1 MQIKI
6 KSHGRCSLDCLFT
19 LLMALSMNSDMN
31 ELNDDM
37 PVPEALKK
45 FTLKVLFGPMFGC
58 ELHLPAD
65 DYFLI
70 INPGL
75 APQDNATGTMLPG
88 EHAAAYTQN
97 TLYLPCDMPSPNII
111 LRLSALFRDEES
123 EEGYRLEVQ
132 GVDRSYPAL
141 LKENEVF
148 VHEHIRFAIKPSEDD
163 WPEDIKNFNLPPAL
177 DAEFSEQ
184 EKLEEFNAK
193 KNHALVFGSII
204 LLLLVIT
211 AGVIWYKKLESDR
224 QVLTLNE
231 ALAGAP
237 MPVDIVRG
245 RDNNLIYVL
254 IQNFQAM
261 EWTREALFKLQGKDS
276 VIPVWLTQQRN
287 EVITQLAD
295 AGYPVL
301 QIDYSKPQHPAIAL
315 YRGLT
320 LQEEKNFKAIVL
332 QKIPF
337 ALDIKVLVKTKAQL
351 LQEARQGLDRLHI
364 YYRQINSTSG
374 YALVV
379 RDALSDS
386 ALRSLQN
393 FIKQFNHQWGNR
405 VINFSIN
412 LDENWLQ
419 DKSYVDSSNGYLFLN
434 PRHWYFPLKQGDL
447 NG

>member
-1 MQIKI
+1 
-6 KSHGRCSLDCLFT
+6 
-19 LLMALSMNSDMN
+19 MNSDIN
-31 ELNDDM
+31 ELTDDM
-37 PVPEALKK
+37 PEPEAQKK

-75 APQDNATGTMLPG
+75 ALQDGSAATISPG

-111 LRLSALFRDEES
+111 LRLSALFQDEES
-123 EEGYRLEVQ
+123 DEGYLLEVQ
-132 GVDRSYPAL
+132 GLDKSYPAL

-148 VHEHIRFAIKPSEDD
+148 VHEHIRFAIKRSEDE
-163 WPEDIKNFNLPPAL
+163 WPETIKNYNLTPTV

-184 EKLEEFNAK
+184 EKLEEFNTK
-193 KNHALVFGSII
+193 KNHTLIIGSII
-204 LLLLVIT
+204 LLLLLLT

-224 QVLTLNE
+224 QVLTLSE
-231 ALAGAP
+231 SLAGAP
-237 MPVDIVRG
+237 KPVEIVRG

-254 IQNFQAM
+254 THNFQAM
-261 EWTREALFKLQGKDS
+261 EWTREALFKLQQKDS
-276 VIPVWLTQQRN
+276 VVPVWLSQQRN
-287 EVITQLAD
+287 EVISQLANS
-295 AGYPVL
+295 GYPVL
-301 QIDYSKPQHPAIAL
+301 QIDYSIPQHPTIAL

-320 LQEEKNFKAIVL
+320 PQEEQHFISVVL

-337 ALDIKVLVKTKAQL
+337 ALDIKTQVKTKAQL

-364 YYRQINSTSG
+364 YYRQINSSNG

-386 ALRSLQN
+386 ALRALQH
-393 FIKQFNHQWGNR
+393 FINQFNHQWGNR

-419 DKSYVDSSNGYLFLN
+419 DKSYLDSSNGYLFLN
-434 PRHWYFPLKQGDL
+434 PRHWYFPLKQGDK
-447 NG
+447 NA

>member
-1 MQIKI
+1 
-6 KSHGRCSLDCLFT
+6 
-19 LLMALSMNSDMN
+19 MNSDMN
-31 ELNDDM
+31 ELNDDT

-70 INPGL
+70 INPGPAL
-75 APQDNATGTMLPG
+75 QDNARGTISPG
-88 EHAAAYTQN
+88 EHAAAYAQN
-97 TLYLPCDMPSPNII
+97 MLYLPCDIPSPNII
-111 LRLSALFRDEES
+111 LRLSALFRDEYS
-123 EEGYRLEVQ
+123 EEGYRLEIQ
-132 GVDRSYPAL
+132 GVERSYPAL

-148 VHEHIRFAIKPSEDD
+148 VHAHIRFAIKRSEDD
-163 WPEDIKNFNLPPAL
+163 WPEEIKNFYIPPAL
-177 DAEFSEQ
+177 DSEFSEQ

-211 AGVIWYKKLESDR
+211 AGVIWFKELESDR

-237 MPVDIVRG
+237 MPVDIVHG

-254 IQNFQAM
+254 TQNFQAM
-261 EWTREALFKLQGKDS
+261 EWTREALFKLQSKDS
-276 VIPVWLTQQRN
+276 VVPVWLTQQRN
-287 EVITQLAD
+287 EVISQLAN

-301 QIDYSKPQHPAIAL
+301 QIHYSKPQHPTIAL
-315 YRGLT
+315 YRELT
-320 LQEEKNFKAIVL
+320 LQEEKNFNAIVL

-337 ALDIKVLVKTKAQL
+337 ALDTKVLVKTKAQL
-351 LQEARQGLDRLHI
+351 LQEARQGLDHLHI
-364 YYRQINSTSG
+364 HYRQISSTSG

-386 ALRSLQN
+386 ALRSLQH
-393 FIKQFNHQWGNR
+393 FITQFNHQWGNR

-419 DKSYVDSSNGYLFLN
+419 NKSYVDSSNGYLFLN

>member
-1 MQIKI
+1 
-6 KSHGRCSLDCLFT
+6 
-19 LLMALSMNSDMN
+19 MALSMKSDMN
-31 ELNDDM
+31 ELHDDR
-37 PVPEALKK
+37 PVPEAQKK

-75 APQDNATGTMLPG
+75 ALQDDTTAMMSPG
-88 EHAAAYTQN
+88 DHAAAYTHN

-111 LRLSALFRDEES
+111 LRLSARYQGDES
-123 EEGYRLEVQ
+123 DEGYRLEVQ
-132 GVDRSYPAL
+132 GTDKSYTAR
-141 LKENEVF
+141 LKENEIF
-148 VHEHIRFAIKPSEDD
+148 VHEHIRFAIKRDEEN
-163 WPEDIKNFNLPPAL
+163 WPAEIENFNLPPAL
-177 DAEFSEQ
+177 SAEFSEQ
-184 EKLEEFNAK
+184 TRRPDFRAK
-193 KNHALVFGSII
+193 KNYALTFGFFI

-211 AGVIWYKKLESDR
+211 AGVSGYKKLESER
-224 QVLTLNE
+224 QVVTLNE

-245 RDNNLIYVL
+245 RDNLIYVL
-254 IQNFQAM
+254 TRNYQAM
-261 EWTREALFKLQGKDS
+261 EWTREAIFKLKGKES
-276 VIPVWLTQQRN
+276 VVPVWLTQQRN
-287 EVITQLAD
+287 EVVAQLAN

-301 QIDYSKPQHPAIAL
+301 QIDDARPQHPTIAL
-315 YRGLT
+315 YRNLNQ
-320 LQEEKNFKAIVL
+320 QEEKSFKAAVL
-332 QKIPF
+332 KKIPF
-337 ALDIKVLVKTKAQL
+337 ALDIRVLVKTKDQL
-351 LQEARQGLDRLHI
+351 LQDARQGLDRLHI
-364 YYRQINSTSG
+364 YYRQINSAGG
-374 YALVV
+374 YALVI

-386 ALRSLQN
+386 TLRSLQH
-393 FIKQFNHQWGNR
+393 FIKQYNHQWGSR

>member
-1 MQIKI
+1 
-6 KSHGRCSLDCLFT
+6 
-19 LLMALSMNSDMN
+19 MNSDMN

-37 PVPEALKK
+37 PVPEAQKK

-75 APQDNATGTMLPG
+75 ALQDNAAATMSPG

-123 EEGYRLEVQ
+123 DEGYRLEVQ

-148 VHEHIRFAIKPSEDD
+148 VHEHIRFAIKRSEDD
-163 WPEDIKNFNLPPAL
+163 WPEDIKNFNLPPTL

-193 KNHALVFGSII
+193 KNHALVIGSII

-211 AGVIWYKKLESDR
+211 AGVIWYKKLESDQ

-254 IQNFQAM
+254 AQNFQAM
-261 EWTREALFKLQGKDS
+261 EWAREALFKLQGKDS
-276 VIPVWLTQQRN
+276 VVPVWLTQQ
-287 EVITQLAD
+287 
-295 AGYPVL
+295 
-301 QIDYSKPQHPAIAL
+301 K
-315 YRGLT
+315 
-320 LQEEKNFKAIVL
+320 KK
-332 QKIPF
+332 
-337 ALDIKVLVKTKAQL
+337 
-351 LQEARQGLDRLHI
+351 
-364 YYRQINSTSG
+364 
-374 YALVV
+374 
-379 RDALSDS
+379 
-386 ALRSLQN
+386 
-393 FIKQFNHQWGNR
+393 
-405 VINFSIN
+405 
-412 LDENWLQ
+412 
-419 DKSYVDSSNGYLFLN
+419 
-434 PRHWYFPLKQGDL
+434 
-447 NG
+447 

>member
-1 MQIKI
+1 
-6 KSHGRCSLDCLFT
+6 
-19 LLMALSMNSDMN
+19 MNSDMS
-31 ELNDDM
+31 ELIDDM
-37 PVPEALKK
+37 RVPDTQKK

-58 ELHLPAD
+58 ELNLPAD

-70 INPGL
+70 INSGL
-75 APQDNATGTMLPG
+75 ALQDSSTVTISPG

-97 TLYLPCDMPSPNII
+97 TFYLPCDMPSPNII
-111 LRLSALFRDEES
+111 LHLSALFRDEEAG
-123 EEGYRLEVQ
+123 EGYKLEVQ
-132 GVDRSYPAL
+132 GVDKSYTAL
-141 LKENEVF
+141 LKENEIF
-148 VHEHIRFAIKPSEDD
+148 IHEHIRFAIKSSEGE
-163 WPEDIKNFNLPPAL
+163 WPEDIKNFNLPPTL

-184 EKLEEFNAK
+184 RKLEEFKAK
-193 KNHALVFGSII
+193 KNHTLTIGSII
-204 LLLLVIT
+204 LLLFLIT
-211 AGVIWYKKLESDR
+211 AAVIWYKKLESDQ

-237 MPVDIVRG
+237 MLVEIARG

-254 IQNFQAM
+254 THNFQAM

-276 VIPVWLTQQRN
+276 VVAVWLSQQRN
-287 EVITQLAD
+287 EVISQLAN

-301 QIDYSKPQHPAIAL
+301 QIDYSKPQHPIIAL

-320 LQEEKNFKAIVL
+320 PQEEQNFKSTAL
-332 QKIPF
+332 QNIPF
-337 ALDIKVLVKTKAQL
+337 ALDIKTLVKTKTQL
-351 LQEARQGLDRLHI
+351 LDTARQGLDRLHI
-364 YYRQINSTSG
+364 YYRQINSPNG

-386 ALRSLQN
+386 ALRALQN

-419 DKSYVDSSNGYLFLN
+419 DKSYLDSSNGYLFLN

>member
-1 MQIKI
+1 
-6 KSHGRCSLDCLFT
+6 
-19 LLMALSMNSDMN
+19 MNSVTNDIT
-31 ELNDDM
+31 DDM
-37 PVPEALKK
+37 PAPEAQKK

-70 INPGL
+70 INPGPAL
-75 APQDNATGTMLPG
+75 QDTSAAPMTTG

-111 LRLSALFRDEES
+111 LRLSAPCEDEES
-123 EEGYRLEVQ
+123 KGGYRLEVQ
-132 GVDRSYPAL
+132 GVEKSYPAL
-141 LKENEVF
+141 LNENEVF
-148 VHEHIRFAIKPSEDD
+148 VHEHIRFAIKRSEDE
-163 WPEDIKNFNLPPAL
+163 WPEDIKNFNLPPAN

-184 EKLEEFNAK
+184 DQLEEFNAK
-193 KNHALVFGSII
+193 RNHTLIIGSII
-204 LLLLVIT
+204 LLLLMLT
-211 AGVIWYKKLESDR
+211 AAVIWYKKLDNDR

-237 MPVDIVRG
+237 MPLDIVRG
-245 RDNNLIYVL
+245 RDDNLIYIL
-254 IQNFQAM
+254 ATQFQAM
-261 EWTREALFKLQGKDS
+261 EWAQEALFKLQEKNT
-276 VIPVWLTQQRN
+276 VVPVWLSQQRN
-287 EVITQLAD
+287 EVITQLAK

-301 QIDYSKPQHPAIAL
+301 QIDYSKPQHPVIAL

-320 LQEEKNFKAIVL
+320 PQEDKQFKSAAL

-337 ALDIKVLVKTKAQL
+337 ALDIRTQVKTKSQL

-364 YYRQINSTSG
+364 YYRQINTSGG
-374 YALVV
+374 YALVI
-379 RDALSDS
+379 RDALSDN
-386 ALRSLQN
+386 ALRALQR
-393 FIKQFNHQWGNR
+393 FIKNFNHQWGTR

-419 DKSYVDSSNGYLFLN
+419 DKSYLDSSNGYLFLN
-434 PRHWYFPLKQGDL
+434 PRHWYFPLKKGDI

>member
-1 MQIKI
+1 M
-6 KSHGRCSLDCLFT
+6 T
-19 LLMALSMNSDMN
+19 

-37 PVPEALKK
+37 PVPKAQKK

-75 APQDNATGTMLPG
+75 ALQDNATATISPG
-88 EHAAAYTQN
+88 EHAATYTLN
-97 TLYLPCDMPSPNII
+97 TLYLPCDMPSPNIV
-111 LRLSALFRDEES
+111 LRLSVLFRDEES
-123 EEGYRLEVQ
+123 DEGYRLEVQ
-132 GVDRSYPAL
+132 GMDRIYPAL

-148 VHEHIRFAIKPSEDD
+148 VHKHIRFVIKRSEDD
-163 WPEDIKNFNLPPAL
+163 WSEDIKNFNFPPAL

-184 EKLEEFNAK
+184 EKLEEYNAK
-193 KNHALVFGSII
+193 KNHALVIGSII

-211 AGVIWYKKLESDR
+211 TGVIWYKKLESDR

-231 ALAGAP
+231 VLAGAP

-254 IQNFQAM
+254 AQNFQAI

-276 VIPVWLTQQRN
+276 VVPVWLTQQKN
-287 EVITQLAD
+287 EVISQLAN

-301 QIDYSKPQHPAIAL
+301 QIDYSKPQYPVIAL

-320 LQEEKNFKAIVL
+320 LQEKQNFKANVF

-337 ALDIKVLVKTKAQL
+337 ALDIKILVKTKAQL

-393 FIKQFNHQWGNR
+393 FIKQFYHQWGER

-419 DKSYVDSSNGYLFLN
+419 DKSYLDAPNGYLFLN
-434 PRHWYFPLKQGDL
+434 PRHWYFPIKKGDL
-447 NG
+447 NDYRG

>member
-75 APQDNATGTMLPG
+75 ALQDNATGTMLPG
-88 EHAAAYTQN
+88 EHAAAYTLN

-177 DAEFSEQ
+177 GAEFSEQ
-184 EKLEEFNAK
+184 VKLEKFNAK

-204 LLLLVIT
+204 LLLLLIT

-261 EWTREALFKLQGKDS
+261 EWTREALFKLQRKDS

-287 EVITQLAD
+287 EVITQLAN

-337 ALDIKVLVKTKAQL
+337 ALDIKVLVKIKAQL
-351 LQEARQGLDRLHI
+351 LQEARQGLDRFNI
-364 YYRQINSTSG
+364 YYRQINSPSG

-393 FIKQFNHQWGNR
+393 FIKQFNYQWGNR

>member
-1 MQIKI
+1 
-6 KSHGRCSLDCLFT
+6 
-19 LLMALSMNSDMN
+19 MNSDMN

-37 PVPEALKK
+37 PVPEAQKK

-75 APQDNATGTMLPG
+75 ALQDNATGTMSLG
-88 EHAAAYTQN
+88 DHAAAYTQN

-111 LRLSALFRDEES
+111 LHLSAIFRDEES
-123 EEGYRLEVQ
+123 DEGYRLEVQ
-132 GVDRSYPAL
+132 GINRSYPAL

-148 VHEHIRFAIKPSEDD
+148 VHEHIRFAIKRSEDD
-163 WPEDIKNFNLPPAL
+163 WPAEIKNFNLPPAL
-177 DAEFSEQ
+177 DAKFSEQ
-184 EKLEEFNAK
+184 EKLEEFKAK
-193 KNHALVFGSII
+193 KKHVFILGSI
-204 LLLLVIT
+204 LFFLLVIT

-231 ALAGAP
+231 VLAGAP

-245 RDNNLIYVL
+245 RNNNLIYVL
-254 IQNFQAM
+254 TQNFQAM
-261 EWTREALFKLQGKDS
+261 EWTREALFKLQGKNS
-276 VIPVWLTQQRN
+276 VVPVWLTQQRN
-287 EVITQLAD
+287 EVISQLAN

-301 QIDYSKPQHPAIAL
+301 QIDYSKPQHPVITI
-315 YRGLT
+315 YRELT
-320 LQEEKNFKAIVL
+320 LQEQQYFNAIVL

-337 ALDIKVLVKTKAQL
+337 ALDIKIQVKTKTQL

-364 YYRQINSTSG
+364 DYRQINSTSG

-379 RDALSDS
+379 RDALSDT
-386 ALRSLQN
+386 ALRSLQH
-393 FIKQFNHQWGNR
+393 FIKQFNHQWGSR

-419 DKSYVDSSNGYLFLN
+419 DKSYVDSANGYLFLN
-434 PRHWYFPLKQGDL
+434 PRHWYFPLKHGDL
-447 NG
+447 NE

>member
-1 MQIKI
+1 
-6 KSHGRCSLDCLFT
+6 
-19 LLMALSMNSDMN
+19 MNSDMN
-31 ELNDDM
+31 ESIDDM
-37 PVPEALKK
+37 PAPEAQNK

-65 DYFLI
+65 DYFII

-75 APQDNATGTMLPG
+75 ALRDNATATMSPG

-111 LRLSALFRDEES
+111 LRLSTLFRDEES
-123 EEGYRLEVQ
+123 DEGYHLEVL

-141 LKENEVF
+141 LKENQVF
-148 VHEHIRFAIKPSEDD
+148 VHEHIRFAIKRSEDD
-163 WPEDIKNFNLPPAL
+163 WPEEIKNFNLPPAL
-177 DAEFSEQ
+177 HPEDSEQ
-184 EKLEEFNAK
+184 EKLEEFKAK
-193 KNHALVFGSII
+193 KNRALAIGSII
-204 LLLLVIT
+204 LLLLAIT
-211 AGVIWYKKLESDR
+211 VGVIWYKTLESDQ

-237 MPVDIVRG
+237 MPVDIVRS
-245 RDNNLIYVL
+245 RDSNLIYVL
-254 IQNFQAM
+254 TQNFQAL
-261 EWTREALFKLQGKDS
+261 EWTREALFKMQCKDS
-276 VIPVWLTQQRN
+276 VVPVWLTQQKN
-287 EVITQLAD
+287 ELISQLAN

-301 QIDYSKPQHPAIAL
+301 QVDYSKPQLPAISL
-315 YRGLT
+315 YRELT
-320 LQEEKNFKAIVL
+320 LQEEKNFKTIVL

-337 ALDIKVLVKTKAQL
+337 ALDIKILVKTKSQL

-364 YYRQINSTSG
+364 HYRQINSASG

-386 ALRSLQN
+386 ALRSVQN
-393 FIKQFNHQWGNR
+393 FIKQFNHQWGSR
-405 VINFSIN
+405 EINFSIN

-419 DKSYVDSSNGYLFLN
+419 DKSYVDSSDGYLFLN

-447 NG
+447 RNARSDY

>member
-1 MQIKI
+1 
-6 KSHGRCSLDCLFT
+6 
-19 LLMALSMNSDMN
+19 MALSMNSDMN
-31 ELNDDM
+31 ELHDDM
-37 PVPEALKK
+37 PIPEAQEK

-65 DYFLI
+65 DYFLV

-75 APQDNATGTMLPG
+75 ALQDNATATMSSG
-88 EHAAAYTQN
+88 VHAAAYTQN
-97 TLYLPCDMPSPNII
+97 TLYIPCDIPSPNII

-123 EEGYRLEVQ
+123 DEGYRLEVQ

-148 VHEHIRFAIKPSEDD
+148 VHEHIRLAIKRNEDD
-163 WPEDIKNFNLPPAL
+163 WRAEIKNFNLSQTL

-184 EKLEEFNAK
+184 EKPQKFNGK
-193 KNHALVFGSII
+193 KNNALIFCSII
-204 LLLLVIT
+204 LLFLVIT
-211 AGVIWYKKLESDR
+211 SCVIWYKKLESER

-237 MPVDIVRG
+237 MPVNIVRC
-245 RDNNLIYVL
+245 RDNNIIYVL
-254 IQNFQAM
+254 TQSFQAM
-261 EWTREALFKLQGKDS
+261 EWTREALFKLQDNNR
-276 VIPVWLTQQRN
+276 VVPVWLTQQRN
-287 EVITQLAD
+287 EVISQLAN

-301 QIDYSKPQHPAIAL
+301 QIDYSKPQQPEIAL

-320 LQEEKNFKAIVL
+320 LQEEKKFKAIVL

-364 YYRQINSTSG
+364 YYRQINSTGG

-386 ALRSLQN
+386 ALRSLQH
-393 FIKQFNHQWGNR
+393 FIKQFNHQWGSR

-434 PRHWYFPLKQGDL
+434 PRHWYFPLK
-447 NG
+447 

>member
-1 MQIKI
+1 
-6 KSHGRCSLDCLFT
+6 
-19 LLMALSMNSDMN
+19 MNSNMN

-37 PVPEALKK
+37 PVPEAQKK

-70 INPGL
+70 ISPGL
-75 APQDNATGTMLPG
+75 ALQNNVIAKMSSR
-88 EHAAAYTQN
+88 EHAAAYTHN

-111 LRLSALFRDEES
+111 LRLSALFRDQES
-123 EEGYRLEVQ
+123 DEGYRLEVQ
-132 GVDRSYPAL
+132 EMDGSYPAL

-148 VHEHIRFAIKPSEDD
+148 VHEHIRFAIKRSEDA
-163 WPEDIKNFNLPPAL
+163 WPEGIKNFNLPLVL
-177 DAEFSEQ
+177 DAEFGEQ
-184 EKLEEFNAK
+184 GKLVEFNSK
-193 KNHALVFGSII
+193 KNHALVIGSII
-204 LLLLVIT
+204 LLLLVIS

-224 QVLTLNE
+224 QVLTLHE

-254 IQNFQAM
+254 AQDFQAM

-276 VIPVWLTQQRN
+276 VLPVWLTQQKN
-287 EVITQLAD
+287 EVISQLAN

-301 QIDYSKPQHPAIAL
+301 QIDYSKPQHPVIAL

-320 LQEEKNFKAIVL
+320 LQEEQNFKTIVL
-332 QKIPF
+332 QKVPF
-337 ALDIKVLVKTKAQL
+337 ALDIKTLVKSKAQL

-364 YYRQINSTSG
+364 YYRQINFNSG

-379 RDALSDS
+379 RDALSDN

-393 FIKQFNHQWGNR
+393 FIKQFNHQWGSR
-405 VINFSIN
+405 EINFSIN

-447 NG
+447 NE

>member
-1 MQIKI
+1 
-6 KSHGRCSLDCLFT
+6 
-19 LLMALSMNSDMN
+19 MNSDMK
-31 ELNDDM
+31 ELNDYI
-37 PVPEALKK
+37 PIPEALKK

-70 INPGL
+70 INPGS
-75 APQDNATGTMLPG
+75 APQDNATTTMSPG
-88 EHAAAYTQN
+88 EHAAAYTHN
-97 TLYLPCDMPSPNII
+97 TLYLPCDMPSPNIT
-111 LRLSALFRDEES
+111 LRLSAIFRDEDS
-123 EEGYRLEVQ
+123 DEGYRLEVQ
-132 GVDRSYPAL
+132 GVDRSYSAL

-148 VHEHIRFAIKPSEDD
+148 LHEHIRFAIKHSEDE
-163 WPEDIKNFNLPPAL
+163 WPEDIKNFSLSPPR

-184 EKLEEFNAK
+184 ERLDHK
-193 KNHALVFGSII
+193 KYHALLFASII
-204 LLLLVIT
+204 LLFLVIT

-245 RDNNLIYVL
+245 RDNNIYVL

-261 EWTREALFKLQGKDS
+261 EWTRQALFKLQSKDN
-276 VIPVWLTQQRN
+276 VVPVWLTQQRN
-287 EVITQLAD
+287 EIISQLAN

-301 QIDYSKPQHPAIAL
+301 QIDYSKPQHPTIAL

-374 YALVV
+374 YALVI

-386 ALRSLQN
+386 TLRSLQH
-393 FIKQFNHQWGNR
+393 FIKQFNHQWGDR
-405 VINFSIN
+405 EINFSIN

-419 DKSYVDSSNGYLFLN
+419 DKSYVDSSKGYLFLN